1 MTATLEPTAPATT
14 RPSIVATF
22 FAVLKRATELNASDV
37 HVSAGGPFR
46 LRIRGQ
52 MASVTGMPNLE
63 PEHTAQ
69 IAAEI
74 LTAAKKATPATMAAT
89 LSGLRD
95 IDCSYS
101 QPGLGRFR
109 VNLCS
114 QRGSIALVL
123 RTIPVTIPDFE
134 QLGLPAVVRDIAM
147 EDRGLILVT
156 GVTGSGKSSTLA
168 AMVSYL
174 NQNRAAKIVAI
185 EDPIEFLHQDA
196 KSVVIQR
203 ELGGDTDSFS
213 SALRAAL
220 RQDPDIIMLGEMR
233 DQETID
239 IAMKAAETGHL
250 VFSTAHT
257 TDAIKTISRLVSVFE
272 PAEQQS
278 IRYRLS
284 ETLRAVVSQR
294 LLPHKDGKGRVAAV
308 EIMRHTG
315 AVQEYIA
322 DADRTN
328 EIKDLIASGRTQY
341 GMQTFDQ
348 HLMELYRNG
357 TISEAVALS
366 AATSPADFARDLEF
380 Q

>member
-1 MTATLEPTAPATT
+1 
-14 RPSIVATF
+14 
-22 FAVLKRATELNASDV
+22 
-37 HVSAGGPFR
+37 
-46 LRIRGQ
+46 

-63 PEHTAQ
+63 PEQTAQ

-74 LTAAKKATPATMAAT
+74 LIGAKKATPATMAAT
-89 LSGLRD
+89 LQSLRD
-95 IDCSYS
+95 VDCSYS

-109 VNLCS
+109 VNICS

-123 RTIPVTIPDFE
+123 RTIPVAIPDFE

-168 AMVSYL
+168 AMVSFL
-174 NQNRAAKIVAI
+174 NQQRAAKIVTI
-185 EDPIEFLHQDA
+185 EDPIEFLHKDH

-257 TDAIKTISRLVSVFE
+257 TDAIKTISRLVSVFD
-272 PAEQQS
+272 PSEQQS
-278 IRYRLS
+278 IRLRLS
-284 ETLRAVVSQR
+284 VNLRAVVSQR

-322 DADRTN
+322 DPNRTP

-348 HLMELYRNG
+348 HLMELYRG
-357 TISEAVALS
+357 ETISEAVALS

>member
-1 MTATLEPTAPATT
+1 MTATLEP
-14 RPSIVATF
+14 
-22 FAVLKRATELNASDV
+22 
-37 HVSAGGPFR
+37 
-46 LRIRGQ
+46 
-52 MASVTGMPNLE
+52 
-63 PEHTAQ
+63 
-69 IAAEI
+69 
-74 LTAAKKATPATMAAT
+74 
-89 LSGLRD
+89 
-95 IDCSYS
+95 
-101 QPGLGRFR
+101 
-109 VNLCS
+109 
-114 QRGSIALVL
+114 IALVL
-123 RTIPVTIPDFE
+123 RTIPVTVPDFE
-134 QLGLPAVVRDIAM
+134 QLGLPAMVRNIAM
-147 EDRGLILVT
+147 EDRGLMLVT

-168 AMVSYL
+168 AMVSFL
-174 NQNRAAKIVAI
+174 NQQRSAKIVTI
-185 EDPIEFLHQDA
+185 EDPIEFLPKDH

-203 ELGGDTDSFS
+203 ELGGDTESFS
-213 SALRAAL
+213 SALCAAL

-239 IAMKAAETGHL
+239 IAMKAAETGHM

-328 EIKDLIASGRTQY
+328 ELKDLIASGRTQY